1 MSSLMLKRCAAE
13 FMGTFAL
20 VFFGCGTRAFVGDV
34 QNFAGI
40 LAVHIAF
47 GFTVAA
53 MICTLS
59 HISSAQ
65 FNPAITLGFAIS
77 RRFPWRYVLPYWIAE
92 FLGALLASTTHFI
105 ILPEKAAAVHYGAT
119 TPKVG
124 IMQAIAIEIILTFFL
139 MLVSMA
145 TATDK
150 RFKRSDGGLTVGF
163 VILVS
168 GLFANS
174 LSGASM
180 NPARSLAPAL
190 FAGGSVLASVW
201 IYFVGPAIGAILG
214 VLVYELIRGS
224 DEDTKDVLEELP
236 GTKEIASKMKE
247 GNKAETSPAG
257 TGPR

>member
-1 MSSLMLKRCAAE
+1 MSRGMLNKYLAE
-13 FMGTFAL
+13 FIGTFAL
-20 VFFGCGTRAFVGDV
+20 VFFGCGARIMVGDV
-34 QNFAGI
+34 QNPAGI
-40 LAVHIAF
+40 LVVHMTFAL
-47 GFTVAA
+47 TVAA
-53 MICTLS
+53 MIYTLS

-77 RRFPWRYVLPYWIAE
+77 RRFPWRCVLPFWLAQ
-92 FLGALLASTTHFI
+92 FAGALLASALHLI
-105 ILPEKAAAVHYGAT
+105 ILPDRAAAVHFGAT

-124 IMQAIAIEIILTFFL
+124 IIPAIGIEIVLTFFL

-163 VILVS
+163 TILVA

-190 FAGGSVLASVW
+190 FAGGHALDSVW
-201 IYFVGPAIGAILG
+201 IFFVGPLIGGLLG
-214 VLVYELIRGS
+214 ALAYELIRG
-224 DEDTKDVLEELP
+224 DEENAKEVLEEP
-236 GTKEIASKMKE
+236 PIKKTEILEKKPPEADAVTRS
-247 GNKAETSPAG
+247 
-257 TGPR
+257 

>member
-13 FMGTFAL
+13 FIGTFAL

-53 MICTLS
+53 MIYTLS

-77 RRFPWRYVLPYWIAE
+77 RRFPWRYVLPYWIVE
-92 FLGALLASTTHFI
+92 FLGALLASTTLFI

-124 IMQAIAIEIILTFFL
+124 IIQAIAIEIILTFFL

-174 LSGASM
+174 LSGGSM

-190 FAGGSVLASVW
+190 FAGGSVLATVW
-201 IYFVGPAIGAILG
+201 IYFVGPLIGAVLG
-214 VLVYELIRGS
+214 AVAYDLIRGS
-224 DEDTKDVLEELP
+224 EENAKDVLEEPPVKKIEFLQK
-236 GTKEIASKMKE
+236 KEQP
-247 GNKAETSPAG
+247 ETDTVKGS
-257 TGPR
+257 

>member
-47 GFTVAA
+47 GFTVAT
-53 MICTLS
+53 MIYTLS

-65 FNPAITLGFAIS
+65 FNPAITLVFAIA
-77 RRFPWRYVLPYWIAE
+77 RRFPWRYVLPYWIVE

-124 IMQAIAIEIILTFFL
+124 IIQAIAIEIILTFFL

-150 RFKRSDGGLTVGF
+150 RFNRSNGGLTVGF
-163 VILVS
+163 VIIVS

-174 LSGASM
+174 LSGGSM
-180 NPARSLAPAL
+180 NPARSFAPAV
-190 FAGGSVLASVW
+190 FAGGAAFASVW
-201 IYFVGPAIGAILG
+201 MFFVGPAIGAALG
-214 VLVYELIRGS
+214 AIIYEGIRGR
-224 DEDTKDVLEELP
+224 EEQ
-236 GTKEIASKMKE
+236 A
-247 GNKAETSPAG
+247 
-257 TGPR
+257 